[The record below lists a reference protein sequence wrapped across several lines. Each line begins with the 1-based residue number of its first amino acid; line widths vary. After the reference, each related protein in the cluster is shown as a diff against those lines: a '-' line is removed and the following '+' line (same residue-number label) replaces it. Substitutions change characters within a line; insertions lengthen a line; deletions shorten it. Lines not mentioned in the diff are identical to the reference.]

1 MRRKKPTEGNE
12 FFNQF
17 MNILMY
23 NKHIEETFFYKF
35 EEEELE
41 DIKNNEPEIA
51 QLVDQIKNKMPYSF
65 GFEMYFY
72 DDVGY
77 YIFKNM
83 LNKSIGVDMDI
94 SEEINENEIESHFCF
109 PFPIDKNSILVL
121 GQEHFENL
129 DKTKKEAV
137 LIVTIYRPSALES
150 LDEFLLEHQ
159 QDEQTQTKPKSNKRK
174 TLEDLEKDLQD
185 ALKIEDY
192 ENCAKIQVKID
203 KIKNKVVKRPSKK

>member
-1 MRRKKPTEGNE
+1 
-12 FFNQF
+12 
-17 MNILMY
+17 
-23 NKHIEETFFYKF
+23 
-35 EEEELE
+35 
-41 DIKNNEPEIA
+41 
-51 QLVDQIKNKMPYSF
+51 
-65 GFEMYFY
+65 
-72 DDVGY
+72 
-77 YIFKNM
+77 M

-94 SEEINENEIESHFCF
+94 SDEINENEIESHFSF
-109 PFPIDKNSILVL
+109 TFPIDKNSILVL

-192 ENCAKIQVKID
+192 ENCAKIQLKID

>member
-1 MRRKKPTEGNE
+1 MKRRKPTEGNE
-12 FFNQF
+12 FFSQF

-35 EEEELE
+35 EEEDLE
-41 DIKNNEPEIA
+41 DIKNNEPEIS

-77 YIFKNM
+77 YVFKNI
-83 LNKSIGVDMDI
+83 LNKSIGVELND
-94 SEEINENEIESHFCF
+94 EINENEVESHFSFTF
-109 PFPIDKNSILVL
+109 PKDKNSILVL
-121 GQEHFENL
+121 GQEYFEEDEL
-129 DKTKKEAV
+129 YKDKKDIV

-150 LDEFLLEHQ
+150 LDDFLLENQ
-159 QDEQTQTKPKSNKRK
+159 QDEKIQTKSKTNKRK

-185 ALKIEDY
+185 SLKVEDY
-192 ENCAKIQVKID
+192 ENCVKIQIKID
-203 KIKNKVVKRPSKK
+203 KIKNKTTKNPSKK